1 MEAKLRCVMLVDDN
15 PDDNYF
21 HQRVICKYDH
31 SLKVISMESASE
43 AMAFLKSNPQR
54 EIHPDLIFLDV
65 NIPGMNGWE
74 FLDAFNNLDAEI
86 REKSVVVLL
95 TTSEDQQISSREK
108 PRKFLTDFKSKPLTV
123 NILQDLKA
131 KYFLD

>member
-21 HQRVICKYDH
+21 HQRVIGKYDR

>member
-1 MEAKLRCVMLVDDN
+1 MEAKLRCVMLMDDN

-21 HQRVICKYDH
+21 HQRVIGKYDR

>member
-1 MEAKLRCVMLVDDN
+1 MEAKLRCVMLMDDN

-21 HQRVICKYDH
+21 HQRVIGKYDR

-95 TTSEDQQISSREK
+95 TTSEDQQISSREN